1 MASLNTAHKT
11 LIIYGLIMVLAMVP
25 TYIWSKL
32 DSRTIREVGVWVKPM
47 KFMAAMAL
55 FAITTAW
62 LMLISEVSS
71 EANSSLKW
79 IAILIVSTSSFEVG
93 YITLQAIIG
102 EASHYN
108 TSDLLHTVMCA
119 LMGLFAVCLT
129 ASQAILA
136 WVIWTHN
143 SNSTASVTLIG
154 ITVGLILTFVLA
166 TVSGFLLGGNQPPQG
181 MGLPIVGWHFYK
193 DIRPSHFLGVHAQ
206 QFIPAF
212 GLLAD
217 RFLGQSAF
225 VGFSAMT
232 IGYLL
237 AWASLTWAGLMRS

>member
-1 MASLNTAHKT
+1 MTSLNQAHKI
-11 LIIYGLIMVLAMVP
+11 LLIYGVVMVLAMIP
-25 TYIWSKL
+25 TYIWSKF
-32 DSRTIREVGVWVKPM
+32 DSRTFREVGVWVKPM
-47 KFMAAMAL
+47 KFMAATAL

-62 LMLISEVSS
+62 LMLISGVSS
-71 EANSSLKW
+71 EADLSLTW

-93 YITLQAIIG
+93 YITFQAIMG

-108 TSDLLHTVMCA
+108 TSDLLHIVMSA

-143 SNSTASVTLIG
+143 SNSTSSATLIG

-181 MGLPIVGWHFYK
+181 TGLPIVGWHLYK

-212 GLLAD
+212 GLMAD
-217 RFLGQSAF
+217 RFLGDFAYA
-225 VGFSAMT
+225 GFTAMT
-232 IGYLL
+232 IGYFL
-237 AWASLTWAGLMRS
+237 AWIGLTWAGIVRG